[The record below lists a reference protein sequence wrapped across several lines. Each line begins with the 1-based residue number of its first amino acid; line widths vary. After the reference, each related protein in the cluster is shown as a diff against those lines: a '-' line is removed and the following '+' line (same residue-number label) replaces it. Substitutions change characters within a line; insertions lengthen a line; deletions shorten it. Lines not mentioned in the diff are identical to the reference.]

1 MTQKLERPLRFARF
15 LPALLLPVLAACAQA
30 GTVQSAGT
38 VDSGGP
44 VTVGILAIN
53 DFHGAIEPPRQSVL
67 MPDGKGGTAQVPAG
81 GAAWLGSAL
90 DSVRGKYAYSLTVS
104 AGDLISA
111 SQLASSIHLD
121 EPAIGVANRIG
132 LDFNAVGNHEF
143 DRGQQELLRMQ
154 NGGCGQ
160 FTARKP
166 CAVERFKGASF
177 KFLAASTIRGDGKTL
192 FPPYMIRTFGTGKRQ
207 VKVAVI
213 GLTLKDTP
221 TLVSP
226 GGIKGLRFADEADTI
241 NALVPVLK
249 AKGADAI
256 VVLIH
261 QGGQQDGPPDPGACA
276 NFSGEI
282 RPILDRLDA
291 RVDLVVSGHTHRAYI
306 CDYAQYNPA
315 KPFLLTSAD
324 RQGSMVT
331 DITLQIDPAT
341 DKVVAKRARQVIVQS
356 EPYTGA
362 RGPVPNSPLVP
373 VFAPRADV
381 AAYVKTYT
389 DAARVFSSRPAGR
402 LAAPAAGRA
411 LGMVIADAQLAATN
425 GAGAQIALMNPFGV
439 RAALTP
445 AAGGSL
451 TFGDLYAAQPFGNT
465 LVTQSMTG
473 AELKAVLEQGF
484 DANGPE
490 QVLIPSA
497 GFSFSY
503 DRAKPVGQR
512 IVAMRLNGQPIDP
525 AGMYRVTTNSF
536 LAQGGDAFTVFAGQ
550 RTAQIG
556 INDLDALELWLQ
568 GDPPRAVPA
577 EERAV
582 EVKP

>member
-1 MTQKLERPLRFARF
+1 MIQTSQRLPRFARF
-15 LPALLLPVLAACAQA
+15 LPALLLPVLASCAQP
-30 GTVQSAGT
+30 GSVQSAGAA
-38 VDSGGP
+38 DAGP

-81 GAAWLGSAL
+81 GAAWLGTAL
-90 DSVRGKYAYSLTVS
+90 DSVRGNYAYSLTVS

-154 NGGCGQ
+154 TGGCEQ
-160 FTARKP
+160 FTPRKP
-166 CAVERFKGASF
+166 CAVEPFKGAKF

-249 AKGADAI
+249 AQGADAI

-261 QGGQQDGPPDPGACA
+261 QGGQQGGAPDPGGCA
-276 NFSGEI
+276 SFTGEI
-282 RPILDRLDA
+282 RPILDRLDT
-291 RVDLVVSGHTHRAYI
+291 RVDLVVSGHTHRSYI
-306 CDYAQYNPA
+306 CDYAALNPA
-315 KPFLLTSAD
+315 KPFLLTSAEK
-324 RQGSMVT
+324 QGMMVT
-331 DITLQIDPAT
+331 DITLEIDPQA

-356 EPYTGA
+356 APYTGA
-362 RGPVPNSPLVP
+362 RPVANSPLVP
-373 VFAPRADV
+373 VFTPRADV

-389 DAARVFSSRPAGR
+389 DAAQVFSSRIAGR
-402 LAAPAAGRA
+402 LAGPVSGRV
-411 LGMVIADAQLAATN
+411 LGMVIADAQLAATK

-439 RAALTP
+439 RAPLTP
-445 AAGGSL
+445 SADGSL
-451 TFGDLYAAQPFGNT
+451 TFGDLYAAQPFNNT

-484 DANGPE
+484 DTNGPE
-490 QVLIPSA
+490 QILIPSA
-497 GFSFSY
+497 GFAFRY
-503 DRAKPVGQR
+503 DRSKPGGQR
-512 IVAMRLNGQPIDP
+512 IVSMMLNGQPIDP

-556 INDLDALELWLQ
+556 ISDLEALELWLQ
-568 GDPPRAVPA
+568 GDGPRAVPS
-577 EERAV
+577 EERSI